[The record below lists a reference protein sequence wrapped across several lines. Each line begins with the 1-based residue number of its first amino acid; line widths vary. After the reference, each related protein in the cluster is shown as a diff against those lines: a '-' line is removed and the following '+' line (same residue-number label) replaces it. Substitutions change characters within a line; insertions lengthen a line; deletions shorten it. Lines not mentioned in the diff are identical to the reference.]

1 MTQTTYESLVSLLQL
16 LPEPAVVEVADFA
29 DYLFRKHVRLTVDE
43 RAARRKA
50 NGWLVTWVGNM
61 VMADNAQLR
70 YTDARPVWRLG
81 AFVTSL
87 SRSPRGPIGYVDVDA
102 MTGEVL
108 NSEKDV
114 EVMQRAGEAL
124 ESSLSPAA

>member
-1 MTQTTYESLVSLLQL
+1 MSTDYEALVSLLQL

-29 DYLFRKHVRLTVDE
+29 AYLFRKHVRLAVDE

-61 VMADNAQLR
+61 VMAEHAQLH
-70 YTDARPVWRLG
+70 YTSGRPVWRLE

-87 SRSPRGPIGYVDVDA
+87 ARSPRGPIGYVDVDA

-108 NSEKDV
+108 NSEKDI
-114 EVMQRAGEAL
+114 EAMQRAGEAL